1 MDKERTKIEKV
12 LKNLKGYVKILEENN
27 FPIKKAYLFGSYAKG
42 TFNDW
47 SDIDVLLV
55 SDAFEGVRFFDKEKI
70 RKITLSYNSN
80 ISPLPYNTKDFDL
93 TNLFIKDIVNS
104 GIQIA

>member
-1 MDKERTKIEKV
+1 MIDSNKITEIV
-12 LKNLKGYVKILEENN
+12 SRIQSN
-27 FPIKKAYLFGSYAKG
+27 FNPDSIILFGSYAKG
-42 TFNDW
+42 TFNDR

-55 SDAFEGVRFFDKEKI
+55 SDSFEGIRFFDKEKI
-70 RKITLSYNSN
+70 RKITLSYNSD

-93 TNLFIKDIVNS
+93 TNLFIKDIINS

>member
-1 MDKERTKIEKV
+1 MDKERSKIENII
-12 LKNLKGYVKILEENN
+12 LNLKGYIKLLERNN
-27 FPIKKAYLFGSYAKG
+27 FPIRTAYLFGSYANG

-55 SDAFEGVRFFDKEKI
+55 SDSFEGIRFFDKEKI
-70 RKITLSYNSN
+70 RKITLSYNSD
-80 ISPLPYNTKDFDL
+80 ISPIPFNTKDFDL

-104 GIQIA
+104 GIQIT

>member
-1 MDKERTKIEKV
+1 MDKERDKIDNIIQ
-12 LKNLKGYVKILEENN
+12 NLKGYIKLLESNN
-27 FPIKKAYLFGSYAKG
+27 FPIKTAYLFGSYANG
-42 TFNDW
+42 TFNEW

-55 SDAFEGVRFFDKEKI
+55 SDSFEGIRFSDKEKI
-70 RKITLSYNSN
+70 RKITLSYNSD
-80 ISPLPYNTKDFDL
+80 ISPIPFNTKDFDL